1 MDLSSKKFTVNTI
14 LKNVAKNRSLR
25 YNSYKSKPHWT
36 MQIALQMKKKLSRAD
51 YEVWIKKYMM
61 ELDAKRRQETR

>member
-1 MDLSSKKFTVNTI
+1 
-14 LKNVAKNRSLR
+14 
-25 YNSYKSKPHWT
+25 